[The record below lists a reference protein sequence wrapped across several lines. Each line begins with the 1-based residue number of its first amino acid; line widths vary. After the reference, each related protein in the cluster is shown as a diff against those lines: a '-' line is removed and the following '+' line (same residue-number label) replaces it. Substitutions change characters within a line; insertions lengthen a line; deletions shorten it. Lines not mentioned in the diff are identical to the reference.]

1 MEKIGEISIMP
12 KLIPP
17 YVSFTVN
24 MLNGFDEDL
33 SFWGLQHSGLPWRH
47 QGTSHIGQL
56 PLRQAQQNPDQ
67 GAMVYH
73 TWKAGDGSSAPQN
86 MEKKW
91 KKPRF
96 WHILI
101 WVYLKIVGKKKT
113 YAIDYYGSSYMF
125 ICSIFVPHMFH
136 ICSIVI
142 HARSTTVSHP
152 FLEDHV
158 GCSVKVLNA
167 LKSNVA
173 PEPRNAPQPR
183 ADRCLGWSHIG
194 MIERYR
200 KLYNYI

>member
-1 MEKIGEISIMP
+1 MDLTKIYLFGATAFRSPMAA
-12 KLIPP
+12 
-17 YVSFTVN
+17 S
-24 MLNGFDEDL
+24 
-33 SFWGLQHSGLPWRH
+33 RH
-47 QGTSHIGQL
+47 QSHRSAAPETSAAKSRPGRHGIPHLKGRGWIFS
-56 PLRQAQQNPDQ
+56 PPKYGKKN
-67 GAMVYH
+67 
-73 TWKAGDGSSAPQN
+73 
-86 MEKKW
+86 EKKT
-91 KKPRF
+91 RF

-113 YAIDYYGSSYMF
+113 YAIDYSGSSYMF

-200 KLYNYI
+200 K